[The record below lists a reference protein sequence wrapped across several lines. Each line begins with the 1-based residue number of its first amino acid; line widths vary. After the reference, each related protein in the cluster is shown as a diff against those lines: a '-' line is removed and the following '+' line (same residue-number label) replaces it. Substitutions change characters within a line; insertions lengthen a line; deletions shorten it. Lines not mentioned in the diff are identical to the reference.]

1 MSLMLQL
8 QPYMSLVHKCPLL
21 KGVPEE
27 QYEAAFACI
36 GARVLKVPKD
46 SSLLSLGDSFRYAYY
61 LLEGSLV
68 STFQTATFDQITLK
82 LFWPGDLLGESFACI
97 PGSISTIQLSAA
109 CDSVCLQFDLQ
120 PLLGQGQCGG
130 CCVSPYHHHIMLV
143 NLLANMA
150 HTNAFLNEKV
160 RILSQKGVR
169 DRILIYFASLPASS
183 KGVVTL
189 PFSKTKMA
197 EFLGVNRSAMSREL
211 HRMEEDG
218 LIQVTG
224 RRIRLLQF
232 SSSLGR

>member
-8 QPYMSLVHKCPLL
+8 QPYMSLVRKCPLL

-27 QYEAAFACI
+27 QYETAFACI
-36 GARVLKVPKD
+36 GARVLRISRD
-46 SSLLSLGDSFRYAYY
+46 DILLSLGEPFRYAYY
-61 LLEGSLV
+61 LLEGNLV

-97 PGSISTIQLSAA
+97 PDSISTIQLSAA

-120 PLLGQGQCGG
+120 PLLGRGQCGG
-130 CCVSPYHHHIMLV
+130 CCVSPYHHHTMLV
-143 NLLANMA
+143 NLLDNMA

-183 KGVVTL
+183 KGVITL

-197 EFLGVNRSAMSREL
+197 EFLGLNRSAMSREL

-218 LIQVTG
+218 LIRVEG
-224 RRIRLLQF
+224 RRIRLL
-232 SSSLGR
+232 